1 MKRYPLYKQE
11 HRLPGIEEVPEHW
24 GVVRNSLI
32 FREMVETGYGD
43 LELLSILSDKGIVKQ
58 SETGRK
64 ERAPEDRSNYKRIQ
78 KGDIGYNL
86 MNAFMGSIGV
96 SNYEGIISPAYAV
109 CRPKIKIDPNYF
121 HYLFRTDLYLTEF
134 DRNAYGIMY
143 ERNRLYFD
151 NFKKIYVPF
160 PSPEEQKAIA
170 HFLDHKLEQ
179 IEQYIRNKQ
188 RLIELLNEQKTAII
202 NRAVTKGIN
211 PNVPMKHSGI
221 EWLGEIPAHWEVK
234 KLKYVKN
241 SEPNSFVDGPFGS
254 NLKSIHYIK
263 DGAVYVVESG
273 FITSGKFI
281 LKDFKTISREHFET
295 IKRSSC
301 KGGDIIISKI
311 GANFGMS
318 GILPELNREAV
329 ISGNSLKLTINLR
342 LYDTKYIHYHLLSL
356 KNRGTFDLIVNA
368 TAQPALSLGTMNNIA
383 VVIPPLYEQQSI
395 VSFIEQELAK
405 IDLVIAQIEKEI
417 ELIQEYRTTLISDAV
432 TGKIDVRGFD
442 NSSNSR
448 NSPKPPELATM

>member
-1 MKRYPLYKQE
+1 MKRYTSYKDSGVE
-11 HRLPGIEEVPEHW
+11 WLGEIPEHW
-24 GVVRNSLI
+24 QVMPAFSVFKEQCLRNKNL
-32 FREMVETGYGD
+32 VEKN
-43 LELLSILSDKGIVKQ
+43 LLSLSYGRIIKKDFESNYGLLPESFETYQIVNPGNIILRLTDLQNDKKSLRVGIVKEKGIITSAYLCLNTQ
-58 SETGRK
+58 HIYAQYAYK
-64 ERAPEDRSNYKRIQ
+64 LLHNY
-78 KGDIGYNL
+78 DILKVFYN
-86 MNAFMGSIGV
+86 MGS
-96 SNYEGIISPAYAV
+96 GI
-109 CRPKIKIDPNYF
+109 RQN
-121 HYLFRTDLYLTEF
+121 
-134 DRNAYGIMY
+134 M
-143 ERNRLYFD
+143 
-151 NFKKIYVPF
+151 NFKDLKRLPILVP
-160 PSPEEQKAIA
+160 PPEEQKAIA

-179 IEQYIRNKQ
+179 IEQYIRNKKQ
-188 RLIELLNEQKTAII
+188 LIELLNEQKTAII

-211 PNVPMKHSGI
+211 PNAPMKHSGI

-356 KNRGTFDLIVNA
+356 KHGGTFDLIVNA

-383 VVIPPLYEQQSI
+383 VVIPPIYEQQAI
-395 VSFIEQELAK
+395 VSFIEQESAK
-405 IDLVIAQIEKEI
+405 IDLAIAQIEKEI

-432 TGKIDVRGFD
+432 TGKIDVREL
-442 NSSNSR
+442 SR
-448 NSPKPPELATM
+448 R